1 MVYRLVRYRLN
12 LFQMDPILLQGNYPP
27 QVSYRLRGGTEQSLG
42 LPTSVRFLV
51 NQQDLTAANVEKSS
65 PKLCTVTE
73 NHSISFV
80 SSKPE
85 ATVFD
90 NDSTEREPLV
100 L

>member
-1 MVYRLVRYRLN
+1 MVYRLSS
-12 LFQMDPILLQGNYPP
+12 IALQIESFSNGPNPSSGQLSP
-27 QVSYRLRGGTEQSLG
+27 SGKLQTPRGHRTVSGVL
-42 LPTSVRFLV
+42 LV

-80 SSKPE
+80 SSKAE